1 MLKLCPRVDLTW
13 ELEGFLGKGFME
25 ECAKGAE
32 RMCGLL
38 AVKTVLVPVGHILV
52 SM

>member
-1 MLKLCPRVDLTW
+1 MPELCPRVDITL
-13 ELEGFLGKGFME
+13 GARGVLGKGFME

-38 AVKTVLVPVGHILV
+38 AVKTVLVPVDHVLV
-52 SM
+52 SL

>member
-1 MLKLCPRVDLTW
+1 
-13 ELEGFLGKGFME
+13 ME
-25 ECAKGAE
+25 ECAKDTE

-38 AVKTVLVPVGHILV
+38 AVKTVLVPVGHVLA